1 MASINHLEPYTA
13 LADVYQAAGFAD
25 ASAALAPRLLDLA
38 FELEWTGR
46 SLLDLACGTVD
57 LACWYSE
64 HGFLVMGVDSS
75 QDMLR
80 FGAARAESA
89 GGSAEFVA
97 GDIRTVE
104 AENQDGSVTWVGP
117 SRH

>member
-38 FELEWTGR
+38 FQLEWTAR
-46 SLLDLACGTVD
+46 SLLDLACGTAD

-64 HGFLVMGVDSS
+64 HAFRVMGADSS
-75 QDMLR
+75 QYMLR
-80 FGAARAESA
+80 FGPARAETA
-89 GGSAEFVA
+89 RVSAEFVA
-97 GDIRTVE
+97 G
-104 AENQDGSVTWVGP
+104 P
-117 SRH
+117 